1 VGGAS
6 IRIQN
11 GSFYLD
17 ADLYDRHFGGLDAVA
32 ILRRAEQLVL
42 LPLQHA
48 SNGGSLAKIRNARGD
63 RVIHARELLRELAIG
78 DSESY
83 EVAVQW
89 DPELAAL
96 TIALPSER
104 EGTRPATGE
113 VTRSMVVGSHVPE
126 AG

>member
-1 VGGAS
+1 MVGGS

-17 ADLYDRHFGGLDAVA
+17 AELYDRYFRGLDAVA
-32 ILRRAEQLVL
+32 LMRRAQQVVL
-42 LPLQHA
+42 LPLQRA
-48 SNGGSLAKIRNARGD
+48 SGGGSLAKIRNARGD
-63 RVIHARELLRELAIG
+63 RVIHARELLRELELD

-96 TIALPSER
+96 SVALPSKER
-104 EGTRPATGE
+104 GACPPTGE
-113 VTRSMVVGSHVPE
+113 VTRMNMDSHVPE